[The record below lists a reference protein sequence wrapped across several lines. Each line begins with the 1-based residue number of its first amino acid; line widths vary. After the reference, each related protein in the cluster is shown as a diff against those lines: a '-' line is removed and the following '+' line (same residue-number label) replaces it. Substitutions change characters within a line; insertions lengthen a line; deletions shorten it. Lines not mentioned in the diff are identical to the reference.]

1 MLNFRKG
8 LSQLGNS
15 LVEETR
21 WIIWSRLS
29 KRGMRAQIV
38 RNSSSMLRL
47 CESEGG
53 ARLRAE
59 GVEELLEELE
69 DVVELLELGAVDLD
83 EEELDEELEEDLEL
97 EEAELVLLSG
107 KTTPS
112 ARHFCTDSMLG
123 VSSRNS
129 CTERKISRQSS
140 PKKSVKPRRGLGFTG
155 RLVIQLIASCGQRRT
170 R

>member
-1 MLNFRKG
+1 
-8 LSQLGNS
+8 
-15 LVEETR
+15 
-21 WIIWSRLS
+21 
-29 KRGMRAQIV
+29 
-38 RNSSSMLRL
+38 MLRFF
-47 CESEGG
+47 ESEGG
-53 ARLRAE
+53 ASLRAE

-69 DVVELLELGAVDLD
+69 DVVELLELAVDLD